1 MRTKWKDLTDAER
14 VARLT
19 AGRQNQLEREQDALA
34 DMAEPEWVREERS
47 RLFLDLSGCCE
58 AREIQP

>member
-1 MRTKWKDLTDAER
+1 MKRWADLTEAER

-19 AGRQNQLEREQDALA
+19 AGRQAQFEREQDALVE
-34 DMAEPEWVREERS
+34 MSEPDWVKGERA
-47 RLFLDLSGCCE
+47 RMFLDLSGNCE